1 MAKKILIFS
10 MAYYPDFVGG
20 AEVAV
25 REITNRIDSDNIEFH
40 MITLR
45 YDSRL
50 ARQEK
55 IGNILVT
62 RIGFTKNKPDL
73 KDLKKFPLH
82 LNKFFYQFEAA
93 WVALKMHRENKYDAT
108 WAIMAHSAGVPATIF
123 KMLRPKVPFILTL
136 QEGDPLDKI
145 EKTMRPFWFFFSRA
159 FKKAN
164 VVQVISSYLGEWAK
178 RRGFSGEPKIIFNG
192 GNPGDFADNFSEN
205 DLEKLRDKLG
215 MKKGNIY
222 LMTASRLVPKNGV
235 DIGIRALALLPENIK
250 FLVVGGGPEEDNL
263 QELVRKLNLENRVI
277 FTGQIERTEV
287 PKYRKIADIFLR
299 PSRSEG
305 LGNALIS
312 AMAAHLP
319 VIATQEGGIAE
330 FLFDKERDPEKETT
344 GWAVDK
350 ENPEQ
355 IAQAV
360 KKIIANPDAVKKVT
374 EVAYRLVSEKYNWD
388 NIAKDM
394 QTKVFAEALKKQNE
408 N

>member
-1 MAKKILIFS
+1 

-20 AEVAV
+20 AEAAV
-25 REITNRIDSDNIEFH
+25 REITDRIDTDKIEFH

-50 ARQEK
+50 AKQEK
-55 IGNILVT
+55 IGNIWIT
-62 RIGFTKNKPDL
+62 RIGFTKDSPEL
-73 KDLKKFPLH
+73 ADLKKFPLH
-82 LNKFFYQFEAA
+82 LNKLFYQFEAA
-93 WVALKMHRENKYDAT
+93 WVALKMHRVNNYDAI

-145 EKTMRPFWFFFSRA
+145 EKTMKPLWFFFSRA
-159 FKKAN
+159 FKKADI
-164 VVQVISSYLGEWAK
+164 VHAISSYLGKWAK
-178 RRGFSGEPKIIFNG
+178 RRGFSREPKIIFNG
-192 GNPGDFADNFSEN
+192 GNPGDFAAKFSEN
-205 DLEKLRDKLG
+205 ELEALRDKLG
-215 MKKGNIY
+215 MKKENIY
-222 LMTASRLVPKNGV
+222 LMTASRLVVKNGV

-330 FLFDKERDPEKETT
+330 FLFDRKRNPDKETT

-355 IAQAV
+355 IAEAV
-360 KKIIANPDAVKKVT
+360 KQIIANPVEVKKVT
-374 EVAYRLVSEKYNWD
+374 DTAYRIANEKYNWD
-388 NIAKDM
+388 KIVEDM
-394 QTKVFAEALKKQNE
+394 QTQVFAEAFNIK
-408 N
+408 